1 MHRNH
6 SHQPSQ
12 THGDRIPRRSRKGVA
27 GVTLLPDEERETK
40 SERWTKKLDKT
51 KSKSENSRHNT
62 GEQKAERQRC
72 GDDRYREA
80 KGESWGN

>member
-1 MHRNH
+1 MEIASQGEAEKESQA
-6 SHQPSQ
+6 SHCSL
-12 THGDRIPRRSRKGVA
+12 T
-27 GVTLLPDEERETK
+27 DEERETK

-51 KSKSENSRHNT
+51 KSKRENSRHNT
-62 GEQKAERQRC
+62 GGQKAERQRC